1 MAQANFHV
9 CYHCK
14 DRTIGC
20 HVKCEAYQKEQRER
34 QQLRQQRRKEKMI
47 DDTLRINQYKR
58 VRSLKQGK

>member
-20 HVKCEAYQKEQRER
+20 HAKCEAYQKEKVLNEKERAEKNKQRGIDNTLYR
-34 QQLRQQRRKEKMI
+34 NAGHRMSISNRK
-47 DDTLRINQYKR
+47 R
-58 VRSLKQGK
+58 

>member
-14 DRTIGC
+14 DRALGC
-20 HVKCEAYQKEQRER
+20 HAKCEAYLKEQQEYQRE
-34 QQLRQQRRKEKMI
+34 RQQRRKEKWI
-47 DDTLRINQYKR
+47 DDTLRTNQYKR